1 MKSHQIK
8 SPKKLVRSVCPAKF
22 DIPLGLRGLWCK
34 GMCTCVC
41 CAYGFP
47 SSSAANPLEM
57 CKSFSS
63 ISEGKIIQLSISQCV
78 PLFQRSTAPG

>member
-8 SPKKLVRSVCPAKF
+8 SPKKLVRNVCLAKF

-34 GMCTCVC
+34 GMCTCVYC
-41 CAYGFP
+41 VYGFP
-47 SSSAANPLEM
+47 SSSVANPLEM

-63 ISEGKIIQLSISQCV
+63 ISEGKTIQLSISQCV
-78 PLFQRSTAPG
+78 SLFQCSAAPG